1 VGAQF
6 LLNHDEKQ
14 NNFVPLHRQ
23 KTLNDIFSI
32 KVGADRITN
41 KHSAPSKERK
51 GKKMKKMI
59 LTMVAMLSMTTA
71 FAEGEKTA
79 EVSNLEAYEMNIN
92 MNKLSMALGL
102 FDDQKEAVEEVHHT
116 FAAELKFA
124 AMYGKKDRDAMVKRA
139 ISNDVK
145 WMRYILNKDQ
155 MRTYLMLLN
164 ATMKNRGL
172 IK

>member
-1 VGAQF
+1 
-6 LLNHDEKQ
+6 
-14 NNFVPLHRQ
+14 
-23 KTLNDIFSI
+23 
-32 KVGADRITN
+32 
-41 KHSAPSKERK
+41 
-51 GKKMKKMI
+51 MI

-79 EVSNLEAYEMNIN
+79 EVSNLETYEMNIN

-116 FAAELKFA
+116 LAAELKFA

-139 ISNDVK
+139 ISNDVN
-145 WMRYILNKDQ
+145 WMRYILNKHQ